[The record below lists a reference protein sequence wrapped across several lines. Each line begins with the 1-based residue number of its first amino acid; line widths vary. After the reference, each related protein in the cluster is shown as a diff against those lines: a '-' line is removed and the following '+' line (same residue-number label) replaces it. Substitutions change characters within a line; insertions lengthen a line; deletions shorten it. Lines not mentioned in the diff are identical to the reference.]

1 MPYCPEGWTP
11 LPPQSKIV
19 SCFGGVINGH
29 AGSTAV
35 ARQRSLEVDRLLAM
49 GMSQSAI
56 ARRMNLNRTTLR
68 EHLYKKAIRK

>member
-49 GMSQSAI
+49 GMNQSAI
-56 ARRMNLNRTTLR
+56 ARRMNLSRTTLR
-68 EHLYKKAIRK
+68 EHLYKKAIKK